1 MSPFTGYTRGWA
13 VKSITNN
20 QSQRGWH
27 GEEREDTDEVPPL
40 SGSAVIHARTRTRTR
55 RQSISL
61 SVRETPCHAGAR
73 AWQPSTSAPQPPLS
87 IRRSSLIDTHFV
99 EDELQGAVETHGCP
113 LR

>member
-27 GEEREDTDEVPPL
+27 GEEREDTDAPPL
-40 SGSAVIHARTRTRTR
+40 WFRSGPRSRTRTR
-55 RQSISL
+55 RRSISL